1 MDINQL
7 SANIDT
13 KLVQLDQQLS
23 QLKLQLTKIEGGEDQ
38 EQGGEDQEL
47 RKTITTLEQVKH
59 KLIKSRDIAW
69 RAHEL
74 QSSNDHT
81 QLKRNRMI
89 GLGLCIFS
97 GLGLIAIVLTVLLR

>member
-23 QLKLQLTKIEGGEDQ
+23 QLKLQLTKIE
-38 EQGGEDQEL
+38 GGEDQEL